1 MFQIVPEGV
10 LTLTAVLLSWGLA
23 LVLYRVS
30 LPDSVARKLALL
42 LVFEGLTLGSSDAAY
57 YLLASPEEFLDLYP
71 WLSQVQS
78 IIHTFG
84 DCGMLALYPP
94 FLAAA
99 LQTRLTRPFGRKKV
113 RYGLMVYSIVVFF
126 VALLAPFEIGIPLLY
141 LSLTAVFFFAL
152 VASIQAW
159 YQATGMTRSRAL
171 IFVLAFGFRDI
182 CWGFIYVAGTWEI
195 WTGIT
200 ITHHVEVPLQFL
212 IYILGTLVAV
222 PLIAYGIL
230 RTQMFDIDLRIRWT
244 IKTSTVGAVVVGLMF
259 VLSETAEALLSEEFG
274 TAGGITGA
282 VLGLLLLPPIKRFAE
297 RVAGKAMPNTHNTP
311 AYVSGRKKHVY
322 EEAIAEAKLEDG
334 ISDRERSL
342 LNRLR
347 DSLGIS
353 EADALAIESGVAAR
367 S

>member
-1 MFQIVPEGV
+1 
-10 LTLTAVLLSWGLA
+10 
-23 LVLYRVS
+23 
-30 LPDSVARKLALL
+30 VARKLALL
-42 LVFEGLTLGSSDAAY
+42 LVFEGLTLGSSDASY
-57 YLLASPEEFLDLYP
+57 FFLVSPEEFLSLYP
-71 WLSQVQS
+71 WISPVQH

-99 LQTRLTRPFGRKKV
+99 LQTRLTRPFGHKNV
-113 RYGLMVYSIVVFF
+113 RIGLLIYSVAVFF
-126 VALLAPFEIGIPLLY
+126 VALLAPFKIGIPLLY
-141 LSLTAVFFFAL
+141 LSLTAVFLFAL
-152 VASIQAW
+152 FASIQAW
-159 YQATGMTRSRAL
+159 NQATGMARSRAL

-182 CWGFIYVAGTWEI
+182 CWGFIYLTGTWEI

-200 ITHHVEVPLQFL
+200 LLHQVNLSFGYL

-244 IKTSTVGAVVVGLMF
+244 IKTSTVGAAVVGLMF

-297 RVAGKAMPNTHNTP
+297 RVASKAMPNTHNTP
-311 AYVSGRKKHVY
+311 EYESERKKHVY
-322 EEAIAEAKLEDG
+322 EEAIIEAMAVDG
-334 ISDRERSL
+334 ISDKERSL
-342 LNRLR
+342 LARLR

-353 EADALAIESGVAAR
+353 EADALTIESGVVTR
-367 S
+367 LQTG